1 MTTLPKLLFPRAAL
15 TFWGAFAAT
24 LNALGRV
31 AVAPLVIQPL
41 FDRVLVRGDLGA
53 LPGVLW
59 LGGGVVL
66 AGSVALWAQDAL
78 FATLGVRTSATWRAG
93 LYRTLLGRNEAEGT
107 TSGGLTGRLLGDL
120 KEVEAFLSVGLGT
133 LIAETLTLILSFAY
147 LLWANPGATFLL
159 LALAAPLTLA
169 LWWSGRR
176 IRRRAFGA
184 QVLLEETSSHLQ
196 EGLYQR
202 EVVRAF
208 GLTDFMLG
216 RFNVANA
223 GAARAQA
230 ARARWAALQT
240 PLAQALGFAA
250 LAGLLLYLTGGVR
263 SGSMSLGEV
272 SAYVT
277 LLALLSTPAQL
288 LPRGYAHLQGAG
300 AAAERL
306 HELRQLEPPP
316 EPPMPDPLPPRLPV
330 MTLEKVTLE
339 RSHEVV
345 LQNLTLTFSGPA
357 LVALTGPSGGG
368 KTTLLRVLLGLLE
381 PTSGTVTLAGTDLSG
396 YSSAERQRRL
406 AYVPQES
413 QLFRASLRDNLTL
426 GETFDDEAL
435 WAVLDEVGLAAAV
448 RTRGLEAELHES
460 GAGFSGGQRQR
471 LTVARAVLRNPDV
484 LLLDE
489 PSASL
494 DAESERV
501 LVRVLEREANRRL
514 VVVVAHRPALIAAA
528 GRVLWLEHGSVSE
541 PVSKPAREPTPL

>member
-1 MTTLPKLLFPRAAL
+1 MHLPKLLFPRTAL
-15 TFWGAFAAT
+15 TFWGALAAA

-41 FDRVLVRGDLGA
+41 FDRVFVRGDLGA

-66 AGSVALWAQDAL
+66 AGSAALWAQDAL
-78 FATLGVRTSATWRAG
+78 FATVGVRTAAAWRAG
-93 LYRTLLGRNEAEGT
+93 LYRTLLGSEAAGQ

-133 LIAETLTLILSFAY
+133 LIAETLTLALSFGY
-147 LLWANPGATFLL
+147 LLWANPSATLLL

-176 IRRRAFGA
+176 IRRRSFRA
-184 QVLLEETSSHLQ
+184 QALLEETSAHLQ
-196 EGLYQR
+196 EGLFQR

-208 GLTDFMLG
+208 GLESFMLK
-216 RFNVANA
+216 RFNAANS

-250 LAGLLLYLTGGVR
+250 LAGLLLYLTGGVQQGR
-263 SGSMSLGEV
+263 MSLGEV

-288 LPRGYAHLQGAG
+288 LPRGYAHLQGAR
-300 AAAERL
+300 AAADRLYQLRRLERP
-306 HELRQLEPPP
+306 HEPASLE
-316 EPPMPDPLPPRLPV
+316 PLPPRLPV
-330 MTLEKVTLE
+330 MTLKDVTLE
-339 RSHEVV
+339 RPHEVV
-345 LQNLTLTFSGPA
+345 LKNLTLTLSGPA

-368 KTTLLRVLLGLLE
+368 KTTLLKVLLGLLE
-381 PTSGTVTLAGTDLSG
+381 PTAGTVTLAGTDLSSF
-396 YSSAERQRRL
+396 SSAERQRRL

-413 QLFRASLRDNLTL
+413 HLFRASLRDNLTL
-426 GETFDDEAL
+426 GRAFSDDAL
-435 WAVLDEVGLAAAV
+435 WAVLAEVGLEGAV
-448 RTRGLEAELHES
+448 RSRGLDTHLLES

-471 LTVARAVLRNPDV
+471 LTVARALLRDPDV

-494 DAESERV
+494 DAESEQV
-501 LVRVLEREANRRL
+501 LVRVLEREAERRL
-514 VVVVAHRPALIAAA
+514 VIVVAHRPALIGAA
-528 GRVLWLEHGSVSE
+528 GRVLWLEHGVLRE
-541 PVSKPAREPTPL
+541 LTPV

>member
-1 MTTLPKLLFPRAAL
+1 MANLPKLLFPRAAL
-15 TFWGAFAAT
+15 TFWGALAAT

-31 AVAPLVIQPL
+31 AIAPLVIQPL
-41 FDRVLVRGDLGA
+41 FDRVFVRGDLGA

-93 LYRTLLGRNEAEGT
+93 LYRTMLGRNEAEGT

-133 LIAETLTLILSFAY
+133 LIAETLTLVLSFAY

-208 GLTDFMLG
+208 GLETFVLG
-216 RFNVANA
+216 RFGVANA

-240 PLAQALGFAA
+240 PLAQTLGFAA

-288 LPRGYAHLQGAG
+288 LPRGYAHLQGAR

-306 HELRQLEPPP
+306 HELRRLEPPP
-316 EPPMPDPLPPRLPV
+316 EPPMSDPLPPRLPV
-330 MTLEKVTLE
+330 MTLENVTLE
-339 RSHEVV
+339 RSHETV
-345 LQNLTLTFSGPA
+345 LKDLTLTFSGPA

-413 QLFRASLRDNLTL
+413 HLFRASLRDNLTL
-426 GETFDDEAL
+426 GETVDDDAL
-435 WAVLDEVGLAAAV
+435 WAVLEEVGLAAAV
-448 RTRGLEAELHES
+448 RTRGLDAELYES

-471 LTVARAVLRNPDV
+471 LTVARALLRDPDV

-494 DAESERV
+494 DAESEQV
-501 LVRVLEREANRRL
+501 LVRVLEREAKRRL

-541 PVSKPAREPTPL
+541 PISEPAPL

>member
-1 MTTLPKLLFPRAAL
+1 M
-15 TFWGAFAAT
+15 
-24 LNALGRV
+24 
-31 AVAPLVIQPL
+31 
-41 FDRVLVRGDLGA
+41 
-53 LPGVLW
+53 PG
-59 LGGGVVL
+59 
-66 AGSVALWAQDAL
+66 
-78 FATLGVRTSATWRAG
+78 
-93 LYRTLLGRNEAEGT
+93 NGT
-107 TSGGLTGRLLGDL
+107 
-120 KEVEAFLSVGLGT
+120 
-133 LIAETLTLILSFAY
+133 
-147 LLWANPGATFLL
+147 
-159 LALAAPLTLA
+159 
-169 LWWSGRR
+169 
-176 IRRRAFGA
+176 
-184 QVLLEETSSHLQ
+184 
-196 EGLYQR
+196 
-202 EVVRAF
+202 
-208 GLTDFMLG
+208 
-216 RFNVANA
+216 
-223 GAARAQA
+223 

-240 PLAQALGFAA
+240 PIAQALGFAA

-288 LPRGYAHLQGAG
+288 LPRGYAHLQGAR

-330 MTLEKVTLE
+330 MTLDKVTLE
-339 RSHEVV
+339 RSHETV
-345 LQNLTLTFSGPA
+345 LQDLTLTFSGPG

-368 KTTLLRVLLGLLE
+368 KTTLLKVLLGLLE

-413 QLFRASLRDNLTL
+413 HLFRASLRENLTL

-514 VVVVAHRPALIAAA
+514 VVVRTMDETPRTRAIHPDLGLAVEHRRVEELEGAIVPPWLAGTLAA
-528 GRVLWLEHGSVSE
+528 
-541 PVSKPAREPTPL
+541 

>member
-1 MTTLPKLLFPRAAL
+1 MKRPLPNLLFPRTAL
-15 TFWGAFAAT
+15 TFWGGVAAA

-41 FDRVLVRGDLGA
+41 FDRVFVRGDLGA

-59 LGGGVVL
+59 LGGAVVL
-66 AGSVALWAQDAL
+66 AGSAALWAQDAL
-78 FATLGVRTSATWRAG
+78 FATLGVRTAAAWRGG
-93 LYRTLLGRNEAEGT
+93 LYRTLLGQPDSAGR
-107 TSGGLTGRLLGDL
+107 TSGGLTGRLSGDL

-133 LIAETLTLILSFAY
+133 LIAETLTLALSFGY
-147 LLWANPGATFLL
+147 LLWANPTATLLL

-176 IRRRAFGA
+176 VRRRAFGA
-184 QVLLEETSSHLQ
+184 QVLLEEASAHLQ

-208 GLTDFMLG
+208 GLGDFMLA
-216 RFNVANA
+216 RFGVANA

-240 PLAQALGFAA
+240 PLAQTLGFAA

-263 SGSMSLGEV
+263 RGGMSLGEV

-288 LPRGYAHLQGAG
+288 LPRGYAHLQGAR
-300 AAAERL
+300 AAAGRL
-306 HELRQLEPPP
+306 HELRRLEPPP
-316 EPPMPDPLPPRLPV
+316 EPPRPLPPPPRLPV
-330 MTLEKVTLE
+330 MQLADVTLE
-339 RSHEVV
+339 RPHEVV
-345 LQNLTLTFSGPA
+345 LENLTLTLSGPA

-381 PTSGTVTLAGTDLSG
+381 PTSGTVTLAGADLAD
-396 YSSAERQRRL
+396 YASAERQRRL

-413 QLFRASLRDNLTL
+413 HLFRASLRDNLTL
-426 GETFDDEAL
+426 GRPFHDDAL
-435 WAVLDEVGLAAAV
+435 WSVLDEVGLAAAV
-448 RTRGLEAELHES
+448 RARGLDAELSEG

-471 LTVARAVLRNPDV
+471 LTVARALLRDPDV

-501 LVRVLEREANRRL
+501 LVRVLEREAERRL

-528 GRVLWLEHGSVSE
+528 GRVLWLEHGHVSE
-541 PVSKPAREPTPL
+541 PVREPAPA